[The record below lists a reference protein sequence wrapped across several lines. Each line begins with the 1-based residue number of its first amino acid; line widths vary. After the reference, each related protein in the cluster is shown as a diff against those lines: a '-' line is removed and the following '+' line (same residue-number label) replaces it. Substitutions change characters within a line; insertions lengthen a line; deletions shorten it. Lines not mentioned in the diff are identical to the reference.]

1 LNLKTISKIIYIG
14 IGFTIINMSDNRDNY
29 ELEYYLN
36 IIDFFQN
43 QNTIKKTTEI
53 WKNKSF
59 IELMSV
65 LKRTSKK
72 EFVKNAIIL
81 ILSLFD
87 EMPVDMYNNKGIKVN
102 SLTNGDKQ
110 SYVNILRS
118 EFINE
123 IPN

>member
-1 LNLKTISKIIYIG
+1 LNLKTISKIIFIR
-14 IGFTIINMSDNRDNY
+14 IGFTIINMSNNRDNY
-29 ELEYYLN
+29 ELDYYLS

-43 QNTIKKTTEI
+43 QNKIKETTEI

-59 IELMSV
+59 IELMNV

>member
-1 LNLKTISKIIYIG
+1 
-14 IGFTIINMSDNRDNY
+14 MSNNNANY
-29 ELEYYLN
+29 ELDYYLR

-43 QNTIKKTTEI
+43 QKYIKETTEI

-59 IELMSV
+59 IELMRV
-65 LKRTSKK
+65 LERTNKK

-87 EMPVDMYNNKGIKVN
+87 EIPADIYNNKGIKID
-102 SLTNGDKQ
+102 SLTNGDKL
-110 SYVNILRS
+110 SYITILKS
-118 EFINE
+118 EFNNE

>member
-1 LNLKTISKIIYIG
+1 
-14 IGFTIINMSDNRDNY
+14 MSNNRDNY
-29 ELEYYLN
+29 ELDYYLS

-43 QNTIKKTTEI
+43 QNKIKETTEI

-59 IELMSV
+59 IELMNV